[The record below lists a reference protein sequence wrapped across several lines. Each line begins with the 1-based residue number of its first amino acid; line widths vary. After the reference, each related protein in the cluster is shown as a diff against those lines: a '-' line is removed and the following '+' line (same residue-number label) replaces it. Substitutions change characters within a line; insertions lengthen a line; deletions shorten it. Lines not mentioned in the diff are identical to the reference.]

1 MRYNQEVIP
10 NPKGEMYDPQMARW
24 CREENP
30 QNKIQHLGCYR
41 IFILY
46 CCYYCDYTREGSFVK
61 KLLAALLFI
70 SLSVQ
75 ATDRVFIRSNDN
87 SHLIADGRQY
97 YLRLYMPEAF
107 DPDGVKFQAWFYV
120 NDDIDSTITIR
131 KYSDKYLDYSE
142 IIGNTMV
149 DRGLYLER

>member
-1 MRYNQEVIP
+1 M
-10 NPKGEMYDPQMARW
+10 
-24 CREENP
+24 
-30 QNKIQHLGCYR
+30 
-41 IFILY
+41 
-46 CCYYCDYTREGSFVK
+46 K
-61 KLLAALLFI
+61 KLLAVLLFI

-75 ATDRVFIRSNDN
+75 AADRVFIRSNDN

-97 YLRLYMPEAF
+97 DLRLYMPEAF

-120 NDDIDSTITIR
+120 NADIDSTITIR

-142 IIGNTMV
+142 IIGNNIV

>member
-1 MRYNQEVIP
+1 M
-10 NPKGEMYDPQMARW
+10 
-24 CREENP
+24 
-30 QNKIQHLGCYR
+30 
-41 IFILY
+41 
-46 CCYYCDYTREGSFVK
+46 K